1 MFIEVKLGFAVM
13 FFVWMLTRSLYKKAT
28 WLQLTIVGLQI
39 FSVLLL
45 IELSITHYFPE
56 FLKAKWFIG
65 VFFAAVFVIAAAKE
79 RYLFNSEKQREIN

>member
-1 MFIEVKLGFAVM
+1 MFIELKIALAVI

-28 WLQLTIVGLQI
+28 WLQLIIVSLQI

-56 FLKAKWFIG
+56 FLEVKWFIS
-65 VFFAAVFVIAAAKE
+65 VFFASIFLIAAVKE
-79 RYLFNSEKQREIN
+79 RYLSDSEQQEIN

>member
-1 MFIEVKLGFAVM
+1 MFIEVKLGLAVM

-28 WLQLTIVGLQI
+28 WLQLAIVGLQI

-56 FLKAKWFIG
+56 FLEAKWFIG

-79 RYLFNSEKQREIN
+79 RYLSNSEKQREIN